1 MTNLEAGNPS
11 EAGLPAERT
20 SLAWTRTSFGVLANG
35 VILMLKNVHTSNG
48 PVRLVLAGL
57 AAALALTTYLIG
69 RRRQRTLSQR
79 PLPKRITP
87 SREVYLVG
95 ISVIV
100 LILLIAFALPV

>member
-20 SLAWTRTSFGVLANG
+20 SLAWTRTSFV
-35 VILMLKNVHTSNG
+35 
-48 PVRLVLAGL
+48 VLAGL

-69 RRRQRTLSQR
+69 RRRQQTLSQH